1 MPRFA
6 LLVALILLPRL
17 AAQPNILFLFSDD
30 QRPDTIGAWGNPLI
44 ETPNIDK
51 LVAGGFSFRNNYC
64 LGSVGEAVCAPSR
77 AMLHTG
83 KAYFRIPLDMEGQA
97 TIGELLGKAGYTT
110 FGTGKWHNGPPSW
123 ARSFQQGRG
132 IFFGGMTD
140 QSNVPLAEVGPD
152 GKLYRSLPTR
162 KFSTEIFA
170 DSMIEFLEN
179 YKGDKPF
186 YAYAAF
192 TAPHDPRTPPTRYRE
207 KYYAKKLPL
216 PANFM
221 PQHPFDNGA
230 LTVRD
235 EQLGAWPRTEA
246 EVRDH
251 LAEYYGMMTHLDEQ
265 IGRILAALERT
276 GKAEN
281 TFIVYAG
288 DHGLAI
294 GSHGLLGKQNIYEHS
309 MKTPLIVK
317 GPGVPRGGT
326 SNALT
331 YLLDLF
337 PTLLGLAKQSAPI
350 GEIDGRDL
358 APVWKGAAP
367 RVRETLFL
375 SYGDSMRSVRDE
387 RYKFIR
393 YPRVDVDQLFDLAN
407 DPDELKNLAGAAD
420 QKTRTARMMALLQQ
434 WQTRLGD
441 GTPLRVARPEPRVI
455 DMTGRAR
462 EPDPWQPMSIIEKY
476 FKGWY

>member
-1 MPRFA
+1 MIRLGLVIA
-6 LLVALILLPRL
+6 LVLAPQLV
-17 AAQPNILFLFSDD
+17 AQPNILFLFADD
-30 QRPDTIGAWGNPLI
+30 QRPDTIGAWGNSLI
-44 ETPNIDK
+44 ETPHIDK
-51 LVAGGFSFRNNYC
+51 LVEGGFSFRNNYC
-64 LGSVGEAVCAPSR
+64 MGSGGEAVCAPSR

-83 KAYFRIPLDMEGQA
+83 NAYFRVPLDMQGHA
-97 TIGELLGKAGYTT
+97 TLGETLGKAGYTT
-110 FGTGKWHNGPPSW
+110 FGTGKWHNGSASW

-132 IFFGGMTD
+132 IFFGGMADHT
-140 QSNVPLAEVGPD
+140 NVPLAEVGDD
-152 GKLYRSLPTR
+152 GQLYRSPTQR
-162 KFSTEIFA
+162 RFSTEIFA
-170 DSMIEFLEN
+170 DALIGFLEN
-179 YKGDKPF
+179 YEDEKPF

-207 KYYAKKLPL
+207 KYYVKQLPL

-230 LTVRD
+230 MMVRD
-235 EQLGAWPRTEA
+235 EHLGAWPRTEA

-251 LAEYYGMMTHLDEQ
+251 LAEYYGMMTHLDDQ
-265 IGRILAALERT
+265 IGRILAALEAT

-281 TFIVYAG
+281 TYIVYAG

-317 GPGVPRGGT
+317 GPGVPAGES

-337 PTLLGLAKQSAPI
+337 PTLLGFAEQELPSEVDGRNLAPI
-350 GEIDGRDL
+350 WKRTAPQVRD
-358 APVWKGAAP
+358 
-367 RVRETLFL
+367 TLFL

-387 RYKFIR
+387 RYKLIR

-407 DPDELKNLAGAAD
+407 DPDELHNLAAVEG
-420 QKTRTARMMALLQQ
+420 QQTRVERMMALIGQ
-434 WQTRLGD
+434 WQRRLGD
-441 GTPLRVARPEPRVI
+441 TTPLQVENPEPREI
-455 DMTGRAR
+455 DMTGRER
-462 EPDPWQPMSIIEKY
+462 TPDPWQPMWIIEKY
-476 FKGWY
+476 FKDLL

>member
-1 MPRFA
+1 MRRFA
-6 LLVALILLPRL
+6 LLIALIVLPRL
-17 AAQPNILFLFSDD
+17 GAQPNILFLFADD

-64 LGSVGEAVCAPSR
+64 LGSIGEAVCAPSR

-83 KAYFRIPLDMEGQA
+83 KAYFRVPLDMEGHQ
-97 TIGELLGKAGYTT
+97 TMGELLGKAGYVT
-110 FGTGKWHNGPPSW
+110 FGTGKWHNGPVSW
-123 ARSFQQGRG
+123 ARSFQQGHG
-132 IFFGGMTD
+132 IFFGGMADHT
-140 QSNVPLAEVGPD
+140 NVPLAEVGPD
-152 GKLYRSLPTR
+152 GKLYRSPPTR

-170 DSMIEFLEN
+170 DSLIDFLGN
-179 YKGDKPF
+179 YKGAQPF

-230 LTVRD
+230 MTVRD

-246 EVRDH
+246 DVRDQ

-265 IGRILAALERT
+265 IGRILAALEKT

-337 PTLLGLAKQSAPI
+337 PTLLGLAKQNASI
-350 GEIDGRDL
+350 GEIEGRDL
-358 APVWKGAAP
+358 APVWKGTAP
-367 RVRETLFL
+367 RVRDTLFL
-375 SYGDSMRSVRDE
+375 AYGDSMRSVRDE
-387 RYKFIR
+387 RYKLIR

-407 DPDELKNLAGAAD
+407 DPDELKNLAGATE
-420 QKTRTARMMALLQQ
+420 QQARKASMMALIQQ

-441 GTPLRVARPEPRVI
+441 ATPLRVAKPGPREI

-462 EPDPWQPMSIIEKY
+462 DPDPWQPMGIIEKY
-476 FKGWY
+476 FKGWF